1 MMEQASQRRTIPS
14 RLLLVDDDPVLLDA
28 LSGTLHNRF
37 GHFQLDLSPTA
48 DEAIARLHGTP
59 YDTVISDVNMPR
71 MNGLELLGKVKQ
83 LTPKTPVILIS
94 GHVDDA
100 FISKAFEKGV
110 AGFIA
115 KPIDREGLVRTIRY
129 TLNVSRLLALFDRQQ
144 ATISRAR
151 EHYLTL
157 IERLAQSAEDG
168 MRWSER
174 LREWNPDVYVESPD
188 EQMRSEHSLQGL
200 SKKTNRHLAAL
211 DAFMLKTIEASRQT
225 CKELATAE
233 ENIRRLAFQ
242 SYPPSRS

>member
-1 MMEQASQRRTIPS
+1 
-14 RLLLVDDDPVLLDA
+14 
-28 LSGTLHNRF
+28 
-37 GHFQLDLSPTA
+37 
-48 DEAIARLHGTP
+48 
-59 YDTVISDVNMPR
+59 
-71 MNGLELLGKVKQ
+71 
-83 LTPKTPVILIS
+83 
-94 GHVDDA
+94 
-100 FISKAFEKGV
+100 
-110 AGFIA
+110 
-115 KPIDREGLVRTIRY
+115 LVRTIRY

-225 CKELATAE
+225 RKELATAE